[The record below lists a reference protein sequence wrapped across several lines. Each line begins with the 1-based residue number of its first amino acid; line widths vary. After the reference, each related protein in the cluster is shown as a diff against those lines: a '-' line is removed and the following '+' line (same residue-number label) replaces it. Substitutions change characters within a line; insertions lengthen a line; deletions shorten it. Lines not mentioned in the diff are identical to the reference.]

1 MGYKAQ
7 LLSVYLGT
15 HTNYNAISLTGS
27 RRAAAWSSFNTEK
40 QKYFLHGKYS
50 NSIWNSLV

>member
-1 MGYKAQ
+1 MGYKPQ